1 MLVPGEMLEAKETE
15 HRVELAKAQML
26 LVRYREV
33 MEEHGIAPPDVEG
46 EELLRMWRD
55 CAAVITTASDFVA
68 RLGSS
73 QELLSEKLWVSS

>member
-1 MLVPGEMLEAKETE
+1 MLVPAEMLEAKETE

-33 MEEHGIAPPDVEG
+33 MEEHGIEPPDVAG

-68 RLGSS
+68 RLGTSR
-73 QELLSEKLWVSS
+73 ELLSEKLWVSS